1 MGSDHPT
8 ATAKGRVVTTQSY
21 TSERIT
27 LMRKFMSSLSKL
39 PGNVASRQRIVLCP
53 LAVKHTK

>member
-1 MGSDHPT
+1 MGADHPT

-27 LMRKFMSSLSKL
+27 LMRKFMNGLRR
-39 PGNVASRQRIVLCP
+39 PTDNVVSD
-53 LAVKHTK
+53 